1 MGSSGKC
8 AAADRQRGEPCF
20 IFFFSGENAAERAS
34 GRLGDDQIKML
45 GRMEEEKND
54 EGDNLERGTKDVPSS
69 LFLSP
74 PAAFLEKLFFDE
86 KGAEKE

>member
-1 MGSSGKC
+1 MGSSGKS

-20 IFFFSGENAAERAS
+20 IFFFGGENAAERAS

-54 EGDNLERGTKDVPSS
+54 EGDNLERGTKDVPYHP

-74 PAAFLEKLFFDE
+74 PAFLEKLFFDE

>member
-1 MGSSGKC
+1 M
-8 AAADRQRGEPCF
+8 RGCRPATGRTLLHF
-20 IFFFSGENAAERAS
+20 LFGGENAAERAS

-74 PAAFLEKLFFDE
+74 PAFLEKLFFDE

>member
-1 MGSSGKC
+1 M
-8 AAADRQRGEPCF
+8 RGCRPATGRALLHF
-20 IFFFSGENAAERAS
+20 LFGGENAAERAS

-69 LFLSP
+69 LSLSSCFLGKII
-74 PAAFLEKLFFDE
+74 F
-86 KGAEKE
+86 

>member
-1 MGSSGKC
+1 M
-8 AAADRQRGEPCF
+8 RGCRPATGRALHHF
-20 IFFFSGENAAERAS
+20 LFGGENAAERAS

-54 EGDNLERGTKDVPSS
+54 EGDNLERGTKDVPYS
-69 LFLSP
+69 LSLYP
-74 PAAFLEKLFFDE
+74 PPPAFLEKLFFDE

>member
-1 MGSSGKC
+1 M
-8 AAADRQRGEPCF
+8 RGCRPATGRALLHF
-20 IFFFSGENAAERAS
+20 LFGGENAAERAS

-54 EGDNLERGTKDVPSS
+54 EGDNLEAQRTYDVPSS
-69 LFLSP
+69 FSFLLLLL
-74 PAAFLEKLFFDE
+74 AFLEKLFFDE